1 MAAKEYKMIDF
12 VTEDSLLGVSPNARN
27 AELYPFTHEGQD
39 RFFGQF
45 FRESFMF
52 DGEVNY
58 LYIHTAKEN
67 LPRPS
72 YAQAWLF
79 QQNIDELEAEWNAKG
94 GPPDRIG
101 KILFECGEINGEAMK
116 PRIKVERT
124 DGSWSWSNYSKT
136 K

>member
-1 MAAKEYKMIDF
+1 MAAKEFRMIDF
-12 VTEDSLLGVSPNARN
+12 VTNDSLVGVSPNARN

-45 FRESFMF
+45 FRESFIF
-52 DGEVNY
+52 DGDVNY
-58 LYIHTAKEN
+58 LYVHTAKEN
-67 LPRPS
+67 LPRAS

-101 KILFECGEINGEAMK
+101 NILFECGEIGGEAMK
-116 PRIKVERT
+116 PRITVDRT
-124 DGSWSWSNYSKT
+124 DGSWSWCNYTET